1 MKDYLDKLKVDIDY
15 ENQPFD
21 NLKINPYE
29 IVIATAKYARELN
42 EKFRKYFGSDYD
54 IQPRN
59 LAVKKLESDN
69 LQLIYEDD
77 QVKTDKLTAA
87 HNKEK

>member
-1 MKDYLDKLKVDIDY
+1 MEEYLDKLKVEIDY

-21 NLKINPYE
+21 NMKINPYE
-29 IVIATAKYARELN
+29 IVIATAKYAREIN

-59 LAVKKLESDN
+59 LAVKKLESDS
-69 LQLIYEDD
+69 LHLIYENE
-77 QVKTDKLTAA
+77 QEKTDKLTEVPD
-87 HNKEK
+87 KEK